1 MVMDVHPGVLWN
13 VGILVMIPTV
23 NTLVGTDKML
33 IATIAKKQIYEYSY
47 WFETQLEPK
56 SVWR

>member
-1 MVMDVHPGVLWN
+1 MGMDVHSGVLWI
-13 VGILVMIPTV
+13 VGILVIIPTV

-33 IATIAKKQIYEYSY
+33 IATIGKKQIYEHSY
-47 WFETQLEPK
+47 WFELEPK